1 MGSNPASRAI
11 FRNRSHRKGLRFR
24 FSGAS
29 FRSRK
34 RSSGP
39 YFGRPTRTFEAPFE
53 NSFSSFLAFPAAD
66 VLIFCFSADAERLK
80 LPSIARCPPRPR
92 LFVGTTARRSGREVE
107 CTPLLRVQVRIRA
120 SGVRIPPSPPLIA
133 EGPRFRKESGI
144 FFCLRFTSLASPD
157 LNSRDVTPEFWI

>member
-1 MGSNPASRAI
+1 MSRNAPFAAGTVVFLSSRKENRVSRPFDARLIPHMRYFEEPALALSLPNAYSFFLTRLYLSWIEYLATNQRVVGSNPASRAI

-24 FSGAS
+24 LSGAS

-66 VLIFCFSADAERLK
+66 VLIFCFSADAERL
-80 LPSIARCPPRPR
+80 
-92 LFVGTTARRSGREVE
+92 SG
-107 CTPLLRVQVRIRA
+107 
-120 SGVRIPPSPPLIA
+120 SP
-133 EGPRFRKESGI
+133 G
-144 FFCLRFTSLASPD
+144 
-157 LNSRDVTPEFWI
+157 